1 VGSFEGRIRRAA
13 FEVLAAFH
21 CHNGRFSGLEEEA
34 LFKKMAKLDED
45 LQAMMEANPDLEE
58 IYTEEMGEAPGSVV
72 YLPRA
77 PTEEDWARAKEL
89 ADKK

>member
-1 VGSFEGRIRRAA
+1 
-13 FEVLAAFH
+13 
-21 CHNGRFSGLEEEA
+21 LEEEA

-45 LQAMMEANPDLEE
+45 LQAMMEDNPDLEE